1 MRAPRRLS
9 AAAEVFTIT
18 ELVEAILLHV
28 PRMRD
33 LFVLQRI
40 SRSIRNTIRGS
51 ISLQRKMYLAPDP
64 HVPPDN
70 SRRKYPRNPLL
81 FGNTRSRLGE
91 RSKPFSVFK
100 LFNNYNEVGRR
111 KKSRVLRISLTRVPS
126 IWNPINDRAALME
139 FLKSD
144 AIRARDSWA
153 TTTIAQ
159 TDIYVVVAVDLACS
173 KGHRNDLTIRSLSG
187 ATTLGEYADKLV
199 EVLSWADTCNGEA
212 GWNPSCTA
220 REEAKK
226 LFGKAKKQ

>member
-1 MRAPRRLS
+1 MRTPRKLS
-9 AAAEVFTIT
+9 AAARVFGIA
-18 ELVEAILLHV
+18 ELTEAILLYV

-40 SRSIRNTIRGS
+40 SRSIGNTTRGS
-51 ISLQRKMYLAPDP
+51 ISLQRKMHLVPDP
-64 HVPPDN
+64 KVPPQN
-70 SRRKYPRNPLL
+70 SRQKYPRNPLL
-81 FGNTRSRLGE
+81 FGNTRSRLRE

-100 LFNNYNEVGRR
+100 LFNDYNEVGRR

-126 IWNPINDRAALME
+126 IWNLINDRAALME

-153 TTTIAQ
+153 ATTIAQ
-159 TDIYVVVAVDLACS
+159 TDIYVVVVVDLACS
-173 KGHRNDLTIRSLSG
+173 KGHRYDLTVRFLSG

-199 EVLSWADTCNGEA
+199 EVLSWTDTCNGEA
-212 GWNPSCTA
+212 GWTPSCTA
-220 REEAKK
+220 RENARK